1 MTSTLVKKPSAVAL
15 KAPLS
20 GYLVPLEQV
29 PDPVFAQK
37 MVGDGISI
45 DPTDHIL
52 YAPCDGEVIQLHPA
66 NHAVTIR
73 TPDGLEVLMHIGLD
87 TVGLK
92 GVGFTPRIKLGDRV
106 KVGEPLIE
114 FDADYVATHAKS
126 LLTQIVITNSDR
138 VSQFMPYI
146 GSVKAT
152 ESIVLEMALE
162 GGDVIADV
170 QAGNTVT
177 SEPIVV
183 PNPTGLH
190 ARPSAVL
197 ATLAKKY
204 KSEIRLKYDDKQA
217 NARSVVGIMGLSIG
231 KNARVQVIAT
241 GEDAQEA
248 ITELAEAIR
257 TGLGEEGA
265 VPVAVPASVAHLD
278 AQDPPPRPRST
289 DPNMILGVAASPGVA
304 VGQTYRLS
312 RQQITVAE
320 VGGSPREEQ
329 RKLDQAIGQAMLEIE
344 ALRAKVHGQKDSG
357 KSAIF
362 AAHLEL
368 LEDPELLET
377 ADSAIAKGKSAA
389 YAWKQTYTHQA
400 EQLAQ
405 LQNELLAARANDLRD
420 VGGRVLRIL
429 TGVAEET
436 TIYPENCILLAEDLT
451 PSDTTTMD
459 RGRVLGFC
467 TVGGGATSHVSI
479 LARSMDIPAIAGVEP
494 RILDLPN
501 GTPVILDGSK
511 GILRLNPSLEEM
523 DAIRQRQARL
533 KTRRRRELASAHE
546 AAITRDGHRVEVV
559 ANIGSKADAE
569 KAIPMGT
576 EGVGLLRSELVFMD
590 RATAPTEEEQTNLY
604 RSVAQ
609 ILGDRPL
616 IIRTLDVGGDKPLPY
631 LPIPHEENPFLGE
644 RGVRIGFDRP
654 EILRTQLRAIL
665 QASRHGNVKVM
676 FPMIAR
682 MEDWHMAKGMLDE
695 ETAKLGLPPIQAG
708 IMVEVPAVAVI
719 ADQFAKVVD
728 FFSVGTNDLTQY
740 TLAMD
745 RGHPK
750 LAAFADALNP
760 GVLKLIGMAAQA
772 ANKHGKWC
780 GVCGGVA
787 SDPQAVPILIGLGV
801 KELSVSIPTI
811 PSIKAQVRE
820 LSLAECQQIAAKA
833 IALDTAAEVRELCPV
848 PEE

>member
-45 DPTDHIL
+45 DPTDRIL

-66 NHAVTIR
+66 NHAVTLR
-73 TPDGLEVLMHIGLD
+73 TPEGLEVLMHIGLD

-92 GVGFTPRIKLGDRV
+92 GVGFLPRIKLGDRV
-106 KVGEPLIE
+106 KVGAPLIE

-138 VSQFMPYI
+138 VSQFMPYS
-146 GSVKAT
+146 GSVKAA
-152 ESIVLEMALE
+152 ESIVLEMALV
-162 GGDVIADV
+162 GGEVITDV

-204 KSEIRLKYDDKQA
+204 KADIRLKYDDKQA
-217 NARSVVGIMGLSIG
+217 NARSVVSVMGLSIG
-231 KNARVQVIAT
+231 KNARVQIVAT

-248 ITELAEAIR
+248 MTELAEAIR

-304 VGQTYRLS
+304 VGRTHRLA

-320 VGGSPREEQ
+320 VGGTPREEQ

-436 TIYPENCILLAEDLT
+436 TTYPENCILLAEDLT
-451 PSDTTTMD
+451 PSDTATMD

-479 LARSMDIPAIAGVEP
+479 LARSMDIPAIAGAEP

-511 GILRLNPSLEEM
+511 GLLRLNPSPAEM
-523 DAIRQRQARL
+523 EAIRQRQARL
-533 KTRRRRELASAHE
+533 KVRRQRELASAHE
-546 AAITRDGHRVEVV
+546 AATTKDGHRVEVV

-609 ILGDRPL
+609 VLGDRPL

>member
-278 AQDPPPRPRST
+278 A
-289 DPNMILGVAASPGVA
+289 
-304 VGQTYRLS
+304 
-312 RQQITVAE
+312 
-320 VGGSPREEQ
+320 
-329 RKLDQAIGQAMLEIE
+329 
-344 ALRAKVHGQKDSG
+344 
-357 KSAIF
+357 
-362 AAHLEL
+362 
-368 LEDPELLET
+368 
-377 ADSAIAKGKSAA
+377 
-389 YAWKQTYTHQA
+389 
-400 EQLAQ
+400 
-405 LQNELLAARANDLRD
+405 
-420 VGGRVLRIL
+420 
-429 TGVAEET
+429 
-436 TIYPENCILLAEDLT
+436 
-451 PSDTTTMD
+451 
-459 RGRVLGFC
+459 
-467 TVGGGATSHVSI
+467 
-479 LARSMDIPAIAGVEP
+479 
-494 RILDLPN
+494 
-501 GTPVILDGSK
+501 
-511 GILRLNPSLEEM
+511 
-523 DAIRQRQARL
+523 
-533 KTRRRRELASAHE
+533 
-546 AAITRDGHRVEVV
+546 
-559 ANIGSKADAE
+559 
-569 KAIPMGT
+569 
-576 EGVGLLRSELVFMD
+576 
-590 RATAPTEEEQTNLY
+590 
-604 RSVAQ
+604 
-609 ILGDRPL
+609 
-616 IIRTLDVGGDKPLPY
+616 
-631 LPIPHEENPFLGE
+631 
-644 RGVRIGFDRP
+644 
-654 EILRTQLRAIL
+654 
-665 QASRHGNVKVM
+665 
-676 FPMIAR
+676 
-682 MEDWHMAKGMLDE
+682 
-695 ETAKLGLPPIQAG
+695 
-708 IMVEVPAVAVI
+708 
-719 ADQFAKVVD
+719 
-728 FFSVGTNDLTQY
+728 
-740 TLAMD
+740 
-745 RGHPK
+745 
-750 LAAFADALNP
+750 
-760 GVLKLIGMAAQA
+760 
-772 ANKHGKWC
+772 
-780 GVCGGVA
+780 
-787 SDPQAVPILIGLGV
+787 
-801 KELSVSIPTI
+801 
-811 PSIKAQVRE
+811 
-820 LSLAECQQIAAKA
+820 
-833 IALDTAAEVRELCPV
+833 
-848 PEE
+848 